1 MLTLLCYF
9 VINALFNKLQN
20 YKKMRLKKKKIPNT
34 NGTTKGKAIVSEEMK
49 SCQANVT
56 WHR

>member
-1 MLTLLCYF
+1 MPYLTNHK
-9 VINALFNKLQN
+9 ITKKL
-20 YKKMRLKKKKIPNT
+20 RLKKKKKIPNT

-56 WHR
+56 